1 MSSNLLLSPGIFT
14 RQQAEVIISTY
25 CNVTL
30 EDDQGTHFR
39 LVVRHEHVM
48 VWRAWNFEPDA
59 GQMLNH
65 YIARYGIRKP

>member
-39 LVVRHEHVM
+39 WSFAM
-48 VWRAWNFEPDA
+48 ST
-59 GQMLNH
+59 
-65 YIARYGIRKP
+65 